1 MHSTVKL
8 EAKTEDEEYEVVFF
22 ASFVVFFVFILINLI
37 YA

>member
-22 ASFVVFFVFILINLI
+22 ASFVVFLYLF
-37 YA
+37 